1 MQVHMCLHVWVV
13 RGSIRYGT
21 SGTIH
26 YLCFDTEPPNDL
38 ELAQWVRLAGQ

>member
-1 MQVHMCLHVWVV
+1 MHVCMVV
-13 RGSIRYGT
+13 RDSIRYGT

-26 YLCFDTEPPNDL
+26 YLYFDTELLDDL